1 MTYATSRF
9 WPRHFVVCFD
19 EARGEQF
26 RALRC
31 TTSAM
36 AASTR
41 EKTLSADDCKYAR
54 ILLQADAQIV
64 FTMDD

>member
-1 MTYATSRF
+1 
-9 WPRHFVVCFD
+9 VCFD